1 MQCLRLKGD
10 RQKISPQRTPADNE
24 SASPTRRKRSLSSLA
39 EAADLLKSPRHAD
52 DRGPCGPPAHTMRR
66 CRRTGVSTSFT
77 SVQELVVMAAHR
89 LSVAFPQPFNSRKL
103 ARLAAFARATLQLL
117 CDQGAHHGRK
127 ADAFTSRFAH
137 ERIVLLS
144 FKRNLRAMHDG
155 IYDLNQETSSYIT
168 KRYDVNIRA
177 GWEDSIKTNKI
188 LSP

>member
-1 MQCLRLKGD
+1 
-10 RQKISPQRTPADNE
+10 
-24 SASPTRRKRSLSSLA
+24 
-39 EAADLLKSPRHAD
+39 
-52 DRGPCGPPAHTMRR
+52 
-66 CRRTGVSTSFT
+66 
-77 SVQELVVMAAHR
+77 MAAHG
-89 LSVAFPQPFNSRKL
+89 LSVAFTQPFNSRKL
-103 ARLAAFARATLQLL
+103 TRLAAFARAALQLL
-117 CDQGAHHGRK
+117 CDQGAHHSRK
-127 ADAFTSRFAH
+127 ADAFASSFAH